1 MKHTVT
7 ALLSNPTQ
15 VLQGY
20 DNQEHLAIH

>member
-7 ALLSNPTQ
+7 ALLSNSKQ

-20 DNQEHLAIH
+20 DN